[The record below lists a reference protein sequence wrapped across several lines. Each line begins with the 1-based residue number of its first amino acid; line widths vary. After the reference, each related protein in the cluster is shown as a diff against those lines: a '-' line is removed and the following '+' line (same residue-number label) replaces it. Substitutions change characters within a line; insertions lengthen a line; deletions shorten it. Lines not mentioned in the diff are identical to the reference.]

1 MALTADQIKIGPID
15 PPPEVKSSLQ
25 LIRESVSV
33 PSDVKVINNL
43 KYSVIP
49 QDPFKVKRKRTIQE
63 LLLIN
68 QIKQNDNDNVNG
80 IEDQS
85 VDNLNLNQIR
95 EMARLEQE
103 LEELR
108 LYQSALRGHVGR
120 EHVPPDWTIERVVNG
135 SFNKFRANLDGVEV
149 DDVYQ
154 GDTPIFVVDRKVNIS
169 IDDVRN
175 RVFNSDDSK
184 FMSVDEARLYF
195 RDRLIKEK
203 QIAEAAIEAEN
214 EKIKLE
220 IEAEVLKMAK
230 EKLDRDLKLK
240 TEYKDREA
248 KLKELMEERDRV
260 EADLQRSIFDTKQNI
275 NQLNLEAAKK
285 AEEDILNQ
293 FKGPQR
299 AHFVKKIKNA
309 VSKQSKLI
317 EYKQSAFTSD
327 MLNSSKD

>member
-1 MALTADQIKIGPID
+1 MALIADQVIIGIQP

-25 LIRESVSV
+25 LARESVSG
-33 PSDVKVINNL
+33 PSDVKVFNNL

-49 QDPFKVKRKRTIQE
+49 QDPLKVKRKRTIQE

-68 QIKQNDNDNVNG
+68 QVKQHDNEYVSSTEDNIGNDLTLD
-80 IEDQS
+80 
-85 VDNLNLNQIR
+85 QIR
-95 EMARLEQE
+95 EIAKLEQE

-120 EHVPPDWTIERVVNG
+120 EHVPPEWTIERVVNG

-149 DDVYQ
+149 DEVQQ
-154 GDTPIFVVDRKVNIS
+154 GDTPIFVVDRKVNKS
-169 IDDVRN
+169 IHDIRN
-175 RVFNSDDSK
+175 GVFNSDDSK
-184 FMSVDEARLYF
+184 FMSVEEARLYF
-195 RDRLIKEK
+195 RDKLIKEK

-214 EKIKLE
+214 EKIRLE
-220 IEAEVLKMAK
+220 IESEVLKMAK

-240 TEYKDREA
+240 TEYQDREA
-248 KLKELMEERDRV
+248 KLKELMEARDRV
-260 EADLQRSIFDTKQNI
+260 EADLQRSIIDTKQNI
-275 NQLNLEAAKK
+275 NQLNIEAAKK

-309 VSKQSKLI
+309 VSKQSRLI